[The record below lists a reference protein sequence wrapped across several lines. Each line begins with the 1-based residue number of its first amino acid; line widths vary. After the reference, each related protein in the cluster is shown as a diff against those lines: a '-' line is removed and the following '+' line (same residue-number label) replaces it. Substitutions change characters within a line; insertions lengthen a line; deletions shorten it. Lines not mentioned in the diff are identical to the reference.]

1 MVTIATYNDPAK
13 AKHLRDKFREAGV
26 KADLHN
32 EANLQTYAFMSKPKA
47 NAQVMVED
55 ADFDRAQ
62 ALMVDWEAA
71 DPEISALH
79 CPQCNSTR
87 IQYPQLTRKF
97 ITPGARRDSFRAENF
112 PEGILLPG
120 LPVHLDR
127 RGGTATSSSLGSAV
141 FRVEAGRLSAP
152 PTPCAADATSR
163 QHCGWRCEKMSDAP
177 RLIVS

>member
-13 AKHLRDKFREAGV
+13 ARHLRDKFREAGV
-26 KADLHN
+26 RADLHN

-55 ADFDRAQ
+55 TDFERAQ
-62 ALMVDWEAA
+62 TLMVDWEAA

-97 ITPGARRDSFRAENF
+97 ITPALA
-112 PEGILLPG
+112 GILFALKIFPKEYYCQDCQFTWNDEVEPQHHR
-120 LPVHLDR
+120 LWDR
-127 RGGTATSSSLGSAV
+127 LFSASK
-141 FRVEAGRLSAP
+141 REG
-152 PTPCAADATSR
+152 
-163 QHCGWRCEKMSDAP
+163 
-177 RLIVS
+177 